1 MFITI
6 IYEDPHPLLH
16 EVPGNVYYN
25 SEYILPQD
33 PYTREKFGLLES
45 TAGLHPLLHEVSLYY
60 IIPLLLYDYNDIT
73 FVVLLLS
80 SLLLLYVYMYIHN
93 NIYIYIY
100 IYICMK
106 VSIHTCTK
114 YLGGHSDVLAGS
126 VTARG
131 AIGEENK
138 RILYYI
144 IIL

>member
-100 IYICMK
+100 IYMYEGLHPLLHE
-106 VSIHTCTK
+106 VPGRP
-114 YLGGHSDVLAGS
+114 LRRAGRQRDGEGGD
-126 VTARG
+126 RG
-131 AIGEENK
+131 RK
-138 RILYYI
+138 
-144 IIL
+144 